1 VTHREEQA
9 AALLL
14 MADKDIKEEIKRRID
29 IVELISQYVPLK
41 KAGRRFKARCPFH
54 EEKTASFFV
63 DPVAGLWHCFG
74 CGAGGDVFSF
84 LEQIEGIS
92 FPEAGERLA
101 ERCGLTWRAGR
112 GEQAQVQRSKLLRR
126 AVKLAAEHFSANLH
140 KPSGQSALDYL
151 RERGFSDD
159 IVQDFGL
166 GFAVDS
172 WDELLKFL
180 SGKGISVE
188 HMREAGLVKRGERGS
203 DYDVFRNRIIF
214 PIVDAAGAVIGFGGR
229 AMDPDEPAKYL
240 NSPDTPLFNKR
251 QNLYG
256 LAQARQE
263 LVAQKRAIVVE
274 GYTDVIALHQAGIRH
289 VVATLGTSMTQ
300 EHLRLLRRYVDE
312 VILCFDADA
321 AGMAAAL
328 RNIELFE
335 GSNLEARVMVL
346 PEGTDPDEFVGTE
359 GADRFQELAQQAVDL
374 VEYRLEMLF
383 HQHRDQ
389 GAGALARAAREAV
402 DVLRRVPDRTRRDE
416 FLVRAADRWGRG
428 QPQRAASMQAA
439 LRMELQRRAGRQKS
453 SSGRRSGRWDRSF
466 ITETIAAQA
475 EQGDRA
481 LAGLE
486 RELLVAALESSEW
499 AEQIF
504 SAVRP
509 EDFQVA
515 EHHAIAQAIAT
526 CLESEQEYKPQKIP
540 HQFSEQE
547 GTYQLA
553 GELLLAEPSDDLDGE
568 LLEAGA
574 RKLRKHRLV
583 SGLREEYEL
592 QAEDEAGVSEE
603 EKVEDFQK
611 LQQRISQLAESGE
624 LTHDHPDYQ
633 KYVRLVASFHGKG
646 QFEFLDHPGAIG
658 VDTDRQ
664 IPGGVREQSSDE
676 EGKDEGS

>member
-1 VTHREEQA
+1 
-9 AALLL
+9 

-54 EEKTASFFV
+54 EEKTPSFSV
-63 DPVAGLWHCFG
+63 DPAAGLWHCFG

-112 GEQAQVQRSKLLRR
+112 GEEARVQRSKLLRR

-140 KPSGQSALDYL
+140 KPSGQSALAYL

-172 WDELLKFL
+172 WDALLKFL
-180 SGKGISVE
+180 SSKGISVE

-214 PIVDAAGAVIGFGGR
+214 PITDAAGTVIGFGGR
-229 AMDPDEPAKYL
+229 AMDPEEPAKYL

-263 LVAQKRAIVVE
+263 FVSQKRAIVVE
-274 GYTDVIALHQAGIRH
+274 GYTDVLALHQADLKV
-289 VVATLGTSMTQ
+289 VVATLGTSMTR
-300 EHLRLLRRYVDE
+300 EHLGLLHRYVDE

-335 GSNLEARVMVL
+335 SSDLEARVMVL
-346 PEGTDPDEFVGTE
+346 PEGTDPDEFVSDE
-359 GADRFQELAQQAVDL
+359 GADRFQELAEQAVDL

-383 HQHRDQ
+383 RQHRNQ
-389 GAGALARAAREAV
+389 GTGALARAARDAV
-402 DVLRRVPDRTRRDE
+402 DVLRRIPDRTRREE

-439 LRMELQRRAGRQKS
+439 LRMEMQRRASRQRS

-475 EQGDRA
+475 EEGDRA

-486 RELLVAALESSEW
+486 RELLCAALESSEW

-504 SAVRP
+504 AAVRP
-509 EDFQVA
+509 QDFQAA
-515 EHHAIAQAIAT
+515 EHRVIAQAIAT
-526 CLESEQEYKPQKIP
+526 CLQSDQEYEPQQIP

-547 GTYQLA
+547 GTYQLV
-553 GELLLAEPSDDLDGE
+553 GELLLAEPRDDLDGE

-583 SGLREEYEL
+583 SGLREGYEL
-592 QAEDEAGVSEE
+592 QTEDEAGASGEE
-603 EKVEDFQK
+603 RVEDFQK
-611 LQQRISQLAESGE
+611 LQRRISQLVECGQ
-624 LTHDHPDYQ
+624 LTSDHPDYQ
-633 KYVRLVASFHGKG
+633 KYMRLVTSFQGKG
-646 QFEFLDHPGAIG
+646 QLGFVGEPGAIG
-658 VDTDRQ
+658 TDTDSQ
-664 IPGGVREQSSDE
+664 IPGRVRDQSSDKE
-676 EGKDEGS
+676 PKDEGS

>member
-1 VTHREEQA
+1 
-9 AALLL
+9 
-14 MADKDIKEEIKRRID
+14 MADRDIKEEIKRRID

-63 DPVAGLWHCFG
+63 DPAAGLWHCFG

-92 FPEAGERLA
+92 FSEAGERLA

-112 GEQAQVQRSKLLRR
+112 GEEARVQRSKLLRR
-126 AVKLAAEHFSANLH
+126 AVQLAAEHFSANLH
-140 KPSGQSALDYL
+140 KPSGQPALDYL

-172 WDELLKFL
+172 WDALLKFL

-214 PIVDAAGAVIGFGGR
+214 PITDAAGAVIGFGGR

-263 LVAQKRAIVVE
+263 LVSQKRAIVVE
-274 GYTDVIALHQAGIRH
+274 GYTDVLALHQAGVNH
-289 VVATLGTSMTQ
+289 TVATLGTSMTQ

-335 GSNLEARVMVL
+335 GSNLEVRVMVL
-346 PEGTDPDEFVGTE
+346 PEGTDPDEFVSDE
-359 GADRFQELAQQAVDL
+359 GADRFQEVAQQAVDI

-383 HQHRDQ
+383 RQHRDQ
-389 GAGALARAAREAV
+389 GAGALARAARAAV
-402 DVLRRVPDRTRRDE
+402 DVLRRVPDRTRREE
-416 FLVRAADRWGRG
+416 FLVRAADRWGSG

-439 LRMELQRRAGRQKS
+439 LRMELQRRGGRQRS

-466 ITETIAAQA
+466 IAETIAAEAA
-475 EQGDRA
+475 EGNQV
-481 LAGLE
+481 LEGLE
-486 RELLVAALESSEW
+486 RELLCAALESTEW
-499 AEQIF
+499 AEQVF
-504 SAVRP
+504 ATVRP
-509 EDFQVA
+509 EDFQVV
-515 EHHAIAQAIAT
+515 EHRAIAQAIVA
-526 CLESEQEYKPQKIP
+526 CLESDQEYEPQQIP
-540 HQFSEQE
+540 PQFSGQE
-547 GTYQLA
+547 GTYQRA
-553 GELLLAEPSDDLDGE
+553 VELLLAEPPDDLDTE
-568 LLEAGA
+568 LLEAGV
-574 RKLRKHRLV
+574 RKLRKHHLV

-592 QAEDEAGVSEE
+592 QTEDEPGAAEE

-611 LQQRISQLAESGE
+611 LQQRVSQLAESGE
-624 LTHDHPDYQ
+624 LTHSHPDYQ
-633 KYVRLVASFHGKG
+633 RYLRLMTSFHGKG
-646 QFEFLDHPGAIG
+646 QFEFVEHPGVIG
-658 VDTDRQ
+658 A
-664 IPGGVREQSSDE
+664 GANREILDADSDQPSDA
-676 EGKDEGS
+676 KQQDEGS

>member
-1 VTHREEQA
+1 
-9 AALLL
+9 

-29 IVELISQYVPLK
+29 IVELISQYVPLT

-54 EEKTASFFV
+54 EEKTPSFSV
-63 DPVAGLWHCFG
+63 DPAAGLWHCFG
-74 CGAGGDVFSF
+74 CGAGGDAFSF

-140 KPSGQSALDYL
+140 KPSGQPALDYL

-172 WDELLKFL
+172 WDDLLKFL
-180 SGKGISVE
+180 SSKGISVE

-214 PIVDAAGAVIGFGGR
+214 PITDAAGAVIGFGGR

-263 LVAQKRAIVVE
+263 LVSHKRAIVVE
-274 GYTDVIALHQAGIRH
+274 GYTDVLALHQAEIKV
-289 VVATLGTSMTQ
+289 VVATLGTSMTR
-300 EHLRLLRRYVDE
+300 EHLGLLRRYVDE

-346 PEGTDPDEFVGTE
+346 PEGTDPAEFVSDE
-359 GADRFQELAQQAVDL
+359 GADRFQELAEQAVDI

-383 HQHRDQ
+383 RQHRDQ
-389 GAGALARAAREAV
+389 GSEALARAARDAV
-402 DVLRRVPDRTRRDE
+402 DVLRRVPDRTRREE

-439 LRMELQRRAGRQKS
+439 LRMELQRRAGRQRS

-466 ITETIAAQA
+466 ITKTIAAQA
-475 EQGDRA
+475 EDSDRA

-486 RELLVAALESSEW
+486 RELLCAALESGEW

-504 SAVRP
+504 AAVRP
-509 EDFQVA
+509 QDFQVA
-515 EHHAIAQAIAT
+515 EHRVIAQAIVG
-526 CLESEQEYKPQKIP
+526 CLESDQEYEPQQIP

-553 GELLLAEPSDDLDGE
+553 GELLLAEPPDDLDGE
-568 LLEAGA
+568 LLAAGA

-583 SGLREEYEL
+583 SGLHEEYEL
-592 QAEDEAGVSEE
+592 ETEDETGGSEE
-603 EKVEDFQK
+603 EKIEDFQK
-611 LQQRISQLAESGE
+611 LQQRVSQLAESGE

-633 KYVRLVASFHGKG
+633 RYLRVMTSFHGKG
-646 QFEFLDHPGAIG
+646 QFDFLEHPSAIG
-658 VDTDRQ
+658 VDTDSQ
-664 IPGGVREQSSDE
+664 IPSGVRDESSDE
-676 EGKDEGS
+676 QSEDEGS

>member
-1 VTHREEQA
+1 
-9 AALLL
+9 
-14 MADKDIKEEIKRRID
+14 MADRDTKEEIKRRID
-29 IVELISQYVPLK
+29 IVELISQYVPLT

-54 EEKTASFFV
+54 EEKTPSFFV
-63 DPVAGLWHCFG
+63 DPAAGLWHCFG

-112 GEQAQVQRSKLLRR
+112 GEEARVQRSKLLRR

-172 WDELLKFL
+172 WDGLLKFL
-180 SGKGISVE
+180 SSKGISVE

-214 PIVDAAGAVIGFGGR
+214 PITDAAGAVIGFGGR

-256 LAQARQE
+256 LAQARPE

-274 GYTDVIALHQAGIRH
+274 GYTDVLALHQAGVKH
-289 VVATLGTSMTQ
+289 AAATLGTSMTR
-300 EHLRLLRRYVDE
+300 EHLGLLRRYVDE

-335 GSNLEARVMVL
+335 GSNLGVRVMVL
-346 PEGTDPDEFVGTE
+346 PEGTDPDEFVSDE
-359 GADRFQELAQQAVDL
+359 GADRFQEIARQAVDL

-383 HQHRDQ
+383 RQHRDQ
-389 GAGALARAAREAV
+389 GSDALARAARDAV
-402 DVLRRVPDRTRRDE
+402 DVLRRVPDRTRREE
-416 FLVRAADRWGRG
+416 FLVRAADRWGQG

-439 LRMELQRRAGRQKS
+439 LRMELQRRMSREKRS
-453 SSGRRSGRWDRSF
+453 PRRSGRWDRSF
-466 ITETIAAQA
+466 ISETIAAQTEA
-475 EQGDRA
+475 GSSA
-481 LAGLE
+481 LEGLE
-486 RELLVAALESSEW
+486 RELLCAALESAEW

-504 SAVRP
+504 LAVRP
-509 EDFQVA
+509 QDFQVA
-515 EHHAIAQAIAT
+515 EHQAIAEAIVA
-526 CLESEQEYKPQKIP
+526 CLESDQEYEPQQIP

-553 GELLLAEPSDDLDGE
+553 GELLLAEPPDDLDGE

-574 RKLRKHRLV
+574 RKLRKHRSV
-583 SGLREEYEL
+583 NGLREEYEL
-592 QAEDEAGVSEE
+592 QTEDETGGSEE
-603 EKVEDFQK
+603 ERVEDFQK
-611 LQQRISQLAESGE
+611 LQQRVSQLAESGE

-633 KYVRLVASFHGKG
+633 RYLRVITSFHGKG
-646 QFEFLDHPGAIG
+646 QFDFLEHPSAIA
-658 VDTDRQ
+658 VDTGRQ
-664 IPGGVREQSSDE
+664 IPGGVRDESSDE
-676 EGKDEGS
+676 QPEDEGS

>member
-1 VTHREEQA
+1 
-9 AALLL
+9 

-29 IVELISQYVPLK
+29 IVELISQYVPVT

-54 EEKTASFFV
+54 EEKTPSFFV
-63 DPVAGLWHCFG
+63 DPAAGLWHCFG
-74 CGAGGDVFSF
+74 CAAGGDVFSF

-126 AVKLAAEHFSANLH
+126 AVKLAAEHFSTNLH

-180 SGKGISVE
+180 ASKGISVE

-214 PIVDAAGAVIGFGGR
+214 PITDAAGAMIGFGGR
-229 AMDPDEPAKYL
+229 AMDPNEPAKYL

-256 LAQARQE
+256 LAQARPE
-263 LVAQKRAIVVE
+263 LVAQKQAIAVE
-274 GYTDVIALHQAGIRH
+274 GYTDVLALHQAGVKH
-289 VVATLGTSMTQ
+289 AVATLGTSMTP
-300 EHLRLLRRYVDE
+300 EHLKLLRRYVDE

-335 GSNLEARVMVL
+335 GSDLEARVMVL

-383 HQHRDQ
+383 RQHREQ
-389 GAGALARAAREAV
+389 GVGALARAARDAV
-402 DVLRRVPDRTRRDE
+402 DVLRRVADRTRREE

-439 LRMELQRRAGRQKS
+439 LRMELQRRTSRQRS

-475 EQGDRA
+475 EEGNRA

-486 RELLVAALESSEW
+486 RELLAAALESSEW

-509 EDFQVA
+509 EDFQVT
-515 EHHAIAQAIAT
+515 EHHAIAQAIAA
-526 CLESEQEYKPQKIP
+526 CLESGQEYEPQQIP
-540 HQFSEQE
+540 HQFSDQE

-553 GELLLAEPSDDLDGE
+553 GELLLAEPPDDLSRE
-568 LLEAGA
+568 LVEAA
-574 RKLRKHRLV
+574 VRKLRKHRLV
-583 SGLREEYEL
+583 GGLHEEYEL
-592 QAEDEAGVSEE
+592 QTEDEMGDSEE

-611 LQQRISQLAESGE
+611 LQQQISQLVESGE

-633 KYVRLVASFHGKG
+633 KYLRIMTSFHGKG
-646 QFEFLDHPGAIG
+646 QFEFLEHPSAIG
-658 VDTDRQ
+658 VDTDSQ
-664 IPGGVREQSSDE
+664 VPSGVRKQSSDE
-676 EGKDEGS
+676 EGEDEGS